1 MRRFNS
7 DDYHVFLE
15 VPRIKEL
22 ISREKG
28 KKVVMLGNEAMA
40 RGALEAGIGFAST
53 YPGTPASEVGDSLAE
68 IAQDLPGLT
77 FQYSTNEYVALETA
91 IGASWS
97 GVRSLCTMK
106 MVGMNVAADPLFTLA
121 YSGVVGGLVIINGG
135 DPSASSSTNEQDNRY
150 YGLHA
155 RIPVVEPSSTQE
167 SKDFL
172 VESFNISEKYDVPVI
187 VNSTAR
193 ASHAVGVVELGEL
206 KDPPK
211 EGYFKKNWAKY
222 YNAQVLTVMN
232 HQKLLRNQEKMIQ
245 EYAPVTKL
253 NRILPGDSKTGV
265 ITSGMSYDYT
275 LEALDIL
282 GIYDVPI
289 LKLGLVY
296 PLSPK
301 QITDF
306 ASNLEQIIVMEE
318 LDPFLEGEVKKIAY
332 DQGLEIPIK
341 GKELFPAAGEL
352 NTEIAMQ
359 AYAKTFAKVLP
370 INMDELNLKV
380 FGAAMILPMRPPGM
394 CPGCP
399 HRATYY
405 ALKKAVQDKGYDI
418 IWANDIGCYATG
430 ALPPFQMGDLMTC
443 MSAGESIASGMSY
456 KTKKQKTVA
465 FIGDSTFMHTGMP
478 GLLNAVWND
487 ADLLLVIMDNRWT
500 AMTGHQPTPETGINW
515 SGKKSKSVNIKDI
528 VSALGVDYV
537 RTADPFNVKN
547 TIAMFEEAMKKTGV
561 RVVISQQECI
571 LESRR
576 RSRTAIEELKEKGV
590 KQYIDVNEDACIFCE
605 ECVKEF
611 GCPAMTVTEFEGEK
625 VSHIDMS
632 RCVECMV
639 CKQICKGCAISVTK
653 VFPGTTILE
662 EKGK

>member
-1 MRRFNS
+1 
-7 DDYHVFLE
+7 
-15 VPRIKEL
+15 
-22 ISREKG
+22 
-28 KKVVMLGNEAMA
+28 MLGNEAMA

-53 YPGTPASEVGDSLAE
+53 YPGTPASEVGDSIAE
-68 IAQDLPGLT
+68 IAQELPGLT
-77 FQYSTNEYVALETA
+77 FQYSTNEYVALENA
-91 IGASWS
+91 IGASWA

-167 SKDFL
+167 SKDFV
-172 VESFNISEKYDVPVI
+172 VESFDISEKYDVPVI

-193 ASHAVGVVELGEL
+193 ACHAVGVVELGEL
-206 KDPPK
+206 RDPPK
-211 EGYFKKNWAKY
+211 EGYFKKNWPKY

-232 HQKLLRNQEKMIQ
+232 HQKLISNQNKMIQ
-245 EYAPVTKL
+245 EYAPFTKL
-253 NRILPGDSKTGV
+253 NKILPGDSKTGI

-301 QITDF
+301 QIADF
-306 ASNLEQIIVMEE
+306 ASNLDQVVIMEE

-332 DQGLEIPIK
+332 DQGLEIPIR
-341 GKELFPAAGEL
+341 GKELFPSAGEL
-352 NTEIAMQ
+352 NTDIAVQ
-359 AYAKTFAKVLP
+359 AYAKAFDKTPP

-380 FGAAMILPMRPPGM
+380 LGAATILPMRTPAM

-405 ALKKAVQDKGYDI
+405 AIKKAVESKGYDI

-465 FIGDSTFMHTGMP
+465 FIGDSTFLHTGIP

-500 AMTGHQPTPETGINW
+500 AMTGHQPTPATGINW
-515 SGKKSKSVNIKDI
+515 SGKKAKSVSIRDI
-528 VSALGVDYV
+528 VTSLSVDYV
-537 RTADPFNVKN
+537 RVTDPFNVKN
-547 TIAMFEEAMKKTGV
+547 TIAVFEEAFKKTGV

-571 LESRR
+571 LETRR
-576 RSRTAIEELKEKGV
+576 RTRTAIEERKEKGV
-590 KQYIDVNEDACIFCE
+590 RQYIDVNEDACIFCE
-605 ECVKEF
+605 ECIKEF

-639 CKQICKGCAISVTK
+639 CKQLCKGCAISVTK
-653 VFPGTTILE
+653 VYPGKTILE
-662 EKGK
+662 EKIK

>member
-1 MRRFNS
+1 
-7 DDYHVFLE
+7 LE
-15 VPRIKEL
+15 VPTIKEL

-53 YPGTPASEVGDSLAE
+53 YPGTPASEVGDS
-68 IAQDLPGLT
+68 IAQIAEQIPGLT
-77 FQYSTNEYVALETA
+77 FQYSTNEYVALENA

-97 GVRSLCTMK
+97 GVRALCAMK

-121 YSGVVGGLVIINGG
+121 YSGVTPTGGLVIINGG
-135 DPSASSSTNEQDNRY
+135 DPAALSSTNEQDNRY

-155 RIPVVEPSSTQE
+155 RIPVVEPASVQE
-167 SKDFL
+167 SKDFV
-172 VESFNISEKYDVPVI
+172 VEAFNISEKFDVPVI

-193 ASHAVGVVELGEL
+193 ACHAVGVVELGEL
-206 KDPPK
+206 RDPPK
-211 EGYFKKNWAKY
+211 EGRFVKNWPKY
-222 YNAQVLTVMN
+222 YNTLVLAVMN
-232 HQKLLRNQEKMIQ
+232 HQKLINNQNKMIN

-253 NRILPGDSKTGV
+253 NTIMPGDSKTGI
-265 ITSGMSYDYT
+265 ITSGMSYNYT

-306 ASNLEQIIVMEE
+306 ASKLEQIIIMEE

-341 GKELFPAAGEL
+341 GKELFPATGEL
-352 NTEIAMQ
+352 NTDIAVQ
-359 AYAKTFAKVLP
+359 AYAKVFGKIPPVDM
-370 INMDELNLKV
+370 NEVNLKV
-380 FGAAMILPMRPPGM
+380 LGASAILPMRTPTM

-405 ALKKAVQDKGYDI
+405 AIKKAIEGKNYDI
-418 IWANDIGCYATG
+418 VWANDIGCYATG
-430 ALPPFQMGDLMTC
+430 ALPPFQMGDFMTC
-443 MSAGESIASGMSY
+443 MSAGESIAAGMSY
-456 KTKKQKTVA
+456 KAKSQKMVA
-465 FIGDSTFMHTGMP
+465 FIGDSTFLHTGIP

-500 AMTGHQPTPETGINW
+500 AMTGHQPTPATGINW
-515 SGKKSKSVNIKDI
+515 SGKQAKAVNIRDI

-537 RTADPFNVKN
+537 RVADPFNVKN
-547 TIAMFEEAMKKTGV
+547 TIAIFEDALKRTGV
-561 RVVISQQECI
+561 RVVISQQECL
-571 LESRR
+571 LEARR
-576 RSRTAIEELKEKGV
+576 RDRAIIEEKREKGIR
-590 KQYIDVNEDACIFCE
+590 QYIDVNEDACIFCE
-605 ECVKEF
+605 ECIKEF
-611 GCPAMTVTEFEGEK
+611 GCPALTVTEFEGEK
-625 VSHIDMS
+625 VSHIDLS

-639 CKQICKGCAISVTK
+639 CKQLCKGCAITVTK
-653 VFPGTTILE
+653 VWPGTTILE
-662 EKGK
+662 EGKR